1 MYDGPTQYR
10 DFVERK
16 LNELGVLIGT
26 GDVLY
31 VSIRTFHEL
40 SHYEVLY
47 KEFHKSDVVEISQL
61 TNCLTKIFTEFFPD
75 LEKPKIGFMVEI
87 DERIDVKKTQTNK
100 PVEFKYEEKV
110 YSVTIRGKELLLRE
124 GFYDFFGKTVYVD
137 KNMNIDEPVFFVEG
151 ARMVYKT
158 KDGFAIYKDGKLSL
172 PNGRSFYVE
181 EPFDIVNE
189 MIVGK
194 LTMVKIE
201 GMQISV
207 PIIGRYD
214 QYFLLAN
221 GAIAPTDFSWT
232 MKICG
237 PILDWTFNE
246 GRLYVLD
253 IFSYV
258 RAIDS
263 KNRKILW
270 EKRFPRAWGM
280 GSTKNSIYIGV
291 DNEVVALD
299 ENGQVVS
306 NENCHDFGIW
316 KEGIIT
322 LKSPQEGHVIR
333 SQIGFVVLKENKAT
347 LYVDEPRSFED
358 VSKVRFFDWGVVVIT
373 QTGCWVVEK

>member
-47 KEFHKSDVVEISQL
+47 KEFRKSDVIEISQL

-100 PVEFKYEEKV
+100 PVEFKYKEKV
-110 YSVTIRGKELLLRE
+110 YSVTIKGKELLLPE

-189 MIVGK
+189 MIVEK

-221 GAIAPTDFSWT
+221 GAIAPVDFSWT

-258 RAIDS
+258 RAIDL

-322 LKSPQEGHVIR
+322 LKSPQEGCVIR

-358 VSKVRFFDWGVVVIT
+358 VSKVRFFDWGAVVIT